1 MRSLSAEDW
10 IKMLTRES
18 IAAVIADAVGN
29 PTNGIV
35 AEMLPVITDAVDQLV
50 NPKDEQELRVLEVP
64 ETR

>member
-1 MRSLSAEDW
+1 MRSLSADDW

-29 PTNGIV
+29 PTNGAV
-35 AEMLPVITDAVDQLV
+35 AEVLPAITDAVDDLI
-50 NPKDEQELRVLEVP
+50 NPKAKEEIRVLEVP

>member
-10 IKMLTRES
+10 TKMLTRES
-18 IAAVIADAVGN
+18 IAAVISNAVGN

-35 AEMLPVITDAVDQLV
+35 AEMLPAITDAVDQLV
-50 NPKDEQELRVLEVP
+50 NPKAEEEVRVLEVP

>member
-1 MRSLSAEDW
+1 
-10 IKMLTRES
+10 MLTRES

-50 NPKDEQELRVLEVP
+50 NPKAEEEVRVLEVP